1 MAKSKNNVLTYG
13 LSGKIGDLLVFR
25 QRDGITIVS
34 KMPEQQ
40 KAVSEKQ
47 KANRERFQQAAIYA
61 KIAVEAAETKDL
73 YSEQAKKR
81 KGITAYNVAVA
92 DFFNAPDIDT
102 VDLSAYTGAVGEQI
116 RIIVSDDFAVKSVHV
131 KINNADGFLVE
142 EGYASRS
149 AGNLW
154 IYTATQNNESL
165 DGDRILITASDLPGN
180 IVAEERS
187 I

>member
-40 KAVSEKQ
+40 KTVSAKQ

-61 KIAVEAAETKDL
+61 KIAVE
-73 YSEQAKKR
+73 
-81 KGITAYNVAVA
+81 
-92 DFFNAPDIDT
+92 
-102 VDLSAYTGAVGEQI
+102 
-116 RIIVSDDFAVKSVHV
+116 
-131 KINNADGFLVE
+131 
-142 EGYASRS
+142 EGYSSRS

-154 IYTATQNNESL
+154 IYTATQDNESL
-165 DGDRILITASDLPGN
+165 DGDRILITASGLPGN
-180 IVAEERS
+180 IVTEERS